1 MTSFIWNM
9 KFLPTWHK
17 DDRQNIT
24 LIETIRNESMLWSR
38 LEFYLYLHF
47 SEHISITQN
56 VITMSIYFVVV
67 AKLVI
72 RAVVRVVTFWSWFTL
87 DNAIHTILSEY
98 WIRGP
103 AKKNQTI
110 DLGMR
115 IQMELNGGVFGNSLS
130 QTFAK
135 SKADNGNIS
144 TTTHKIIDNIQFSDD
159 FKDIE
164 LINLLK
170 FA

>member
-1 MTSFIWNM
+1 M

-17 DDRQNIT
+17 DHRQNIT
-24 LIETIRNESMLWSR
+24 LIETIRNESMLWWR

-110 DLGMR
+110 DLGMCM
-115 IQMELNGGVFGNSLS
+115 QMELHGGVFGNSLS

-135 SKADNGNIS
+135 RKADNGNIS
-144 TTTHKIIDNIQFSDD
+144 TTTHKIIDYIQFSDD
-159 FKDIE
+159 FKDTD